1 MRILMVI
8 TINIGLILIGIAC
21 LTIVALA
28 VFRFGEVMG
37 LIREAIEMSSRN
49 HLMTYDFEKGRDML
63 DKLIAESG
71 TRYRIENFEYKPME
85 EQYMTK
91 EQIKLM
97 AEFMQ
102 KDVLHNITP
111 EFEEVLG
118 LYVNIE
124 SEEDLMKFIFSRI
137 ELYIMNYAIEVN
149 QDLKQ

>member
-1 MRILMVI
+1 MVI

-102 KDVLHNITP
+102 EDVLHNITP

>member
-1 MRILMVI
+1 MVI

>member
-1 MRILMVI
+1 MVI

-21 LTIVALA
+21 LATVALA
-28 VFRFGEVMG
+28 VLRFGEIMG
-37 LIREAIEMSSRN
+37 LIREAIEISSRN

-63 DKLIAESG
+63 DKLISESG

-118 LYVNIE
+118 IYVNIE

-149 QDLKQ
+149 QDLK

>member
-1 MRILMVI
+1 MVI

-21 LTIVALA
+21 LATVALA
-28 VFRFGEVMG
+28 VFRFGEIMG
-37 LIREAIEMSSRN
+37 LIREAIEISSRN

-63 DKLIAESG
+63 DKLISESG

-118 LYVNIE
+118 IYVNIE

-149 QDLKQ
+149 QDLK

>member
-1 MRILMVI
+1 MVI
-8 TINIGLILIGIAC
+8 TINIGVILIGIAC
-21 LTIVALA
+21 LMIVGLA
-28 VFRFGEVMG
+28 VYRFGEVMG
-37 LIREAIEMSSRN
+37 LIREAIEISSRN
-49 HLMTYDFEKGRDML
+49 HLMQYDFEKGRDML
-63 DKLIAESG
+63 DKLIDESG
-71 TRYRIENFEYKPME
+71 TKYRIENFEYKPME

-111 EFEEVLG
+111 EFEEVLRI
-118 LYVNIE
+118 YVNID

>member
-1 MRILMVI
+1 MVI

-21 LTIVALA
+21 LAIVALA
-28 VFRFGEVMG
+28 VLRFGEIMG
-37 LIREAIEMSSRN
+37 LIREAIEISSRN

-63 DKLIAESG
+63 DKLISESG

-137 ELYIMNYAIEVN
+137 EIYIMNYAIEVN
-149 QDLKQ
+149 QDLK